1 MRDECLTQ
9 PSREF
14 RPVGW
19 PLHLKATHR
28 KQNKIFLVALSPRHC
43 FSDQLGER
51 RRCCCGVAVDQ
62 SEQFQSTD
70 CMLQCAGHQ
79 IGIVAIEV
87 ILHEPTLYQEPGAR
101 FDHLI
106 KYGEDFVMVDRH
118 DALIRKL
125 KEHSALNGADI
136 AAICML
142 PDTRKAFRPNEDIVR
157 QGDKPNVSVVVL
169 EGMLA
174 RYHTLQGGGRQ
185 YLSLHIAGDWPD
197 AQTLFLDVM
206 DHAVCAIDD
215 SVISL
220 IPHASLLKLF
230 DARPAVG
237 FAVWRETLIDAAIFR
252 EAITNNSARPLQ
264 TRLAHFFCEQ
274 YYRARASGHA
284 KADSCR
290 FPLTQT
296 QIGETV
302 GASLPSISRALQVLR
317 ETGTVDL
324 RSGHL
329 HVRDWGRLRA
339 LGDFD
344 PSYLHLRKDIKV

>member
-1 MRDECLTQ
+1 M
-9 PSREF
+9 
-14 RPVGW
+14 VG
-19 PLHLKATHR
+19 
-28 KQNKIFLVALSPRHC
+28 
-43 FSDQLGER
+43 
-51 RRCCCGVAVDQ
+51 
-62 SEQFQSTD
+62 
-70 CMLQCAGHQ
+70 GHD
-79 IGIVAIEV
+79 I
-87 ILHEPTLYQEPGAR
+87 
-101 FDHLI
+101 
-106 KYGEDFVMVDRH
+106 
-118 DALIRKL
+118 LIRKL
-125 KEHSALNGADI
+125 KEHSILDAADI
-136 AAICML
+136 AAISML
-142 PDTRKAFRPNEDIVR
+142 PDTRRAFRPDEDIVR
-157 QGDKPNVSVVVL
+157 QGDKPNVSIVVL
-169 EGMLA
+169 QGMLA

-185 YLSLHIAGDWPD
+185 YLSLHIAGDLPD

-215 SVISL
+215 SVILL

-230 DARPAVG
+230 AARPAVG

-274 YYRARASGHA
+274 YYRACAAGQAKSG
-284 KADSCR
+284 SCR

-317 ETGTVDL
+317 ESGAVDL

-329 HVRDWGRLRA
+329 QIRNWRRLRT

-344 PSYLHLRKDIKV
+344 PGYLHLRKGIDVT